1 MGSIGNTA
9 TTLKSPADEF
19 SSLPKAYNITR
30 QLNISKN
37 QEGVF
42 REMRMDARRIVDN
55 LDEDNKYGFKSA
67 DPDYR
72 NWGVQISSNKI
83 YMARHVNLKAIQ
95 YQIDEWSRR
104 MRGRIKRNDPNYS
117 NERYEHD
124 MKVAYIM
131 QASLNRYKD
140 LHKDII
146 S

>member
-1 MGSIGNTA
+1 MGSVGNTV
-9 TTLKSPADEF
+9 TTLKSPVDEF

-37 QEGVF
+37 QEDVF
-42 REMRMDARRIVDN
+42 REMRMDASRIVDN

-72 NWGVQISSNKI
+72 NWGVQISSDKI
-83 YMARHVNLKAIQ
+83 YMSRHANLKAIQ
-95 YQIDEWSRR
+95 QQINEWARR
-104 MRGRIKRNDPNYS
+104 RSARIRRNDPNYS